1 MIQGHILHIN
11 LSSQTSETIE
21 KPDLFEKFIGGV
33 GVASKLLLDNCPP
46 KTPYEDAPIIFATG
60 PLNMFYPCCA
70 KTVALFKSP
79 LTGNLGESYAGG
91 KLSMAMRLAGH
102 DAIMITGKLDTPYY
116 LLIQDDTVE
125 FRDAHALWGLST
137 RATGRILKEKSPGE
151 GRRSIL
157 RIGVAGEN
165 QVRYAMVVADTVRHF
180 GRLGLGCVM
189 GSKKLKGIVI
199 TGTKNPKV
207 SSIKE
212 YRTEYKK
219 IHDLV
224 LNTNLMDK
232 YDILGTPMNVLPL
245 NEIQALPT
253 RNFSS
258 FHFEGAD
265 GISGERF
272 AEEVLVGKSSCVPC
286 PIGCIH
292 IAQLRVQFDPEHHDY
307 GTIYVT
313 YDYELIFAFGS
324 NLGIGAM
331 DDVLQLI
338 ERADSRGLDAMS
350 AGVVLGWITEA
361 YNKGILTTKQLGGLN
376 PRWGD
381 VGVYLSILDNITD
394 ASNEFY
400 NVAGQGV
407 QALAERYGG
416 EDFAVHFE
424 GNEASGYHTG
434 PANIVGHLV
443 GIRHSHLDNAGYS
456 IDQKSLARPMT
467 NEKIGKMLAEE
478 DTWRTVLNSL
488 VICLFARP
496 VFTPDVVLSSLKAL
510 GEERTSDELKKIG
523 EEVFHLRMRFKT
535 QEGFSLDNLTPPVRL
550 LEKLSPHGQVD
561 KTSIEE
567 IISSWRRTHDL

>member
-1 MIQGHILHIN
+1 MIRGQLLHID
-11 LSSQTSETIE
+11 LSSQTSETIDRR
-21 KPDLFEKFIGGV
+21 DLFDKFIGGV

-46 KTPYEDAPIIFATG
+46 NTHYGDAPIIFATG

-102 DAIMITGKLDTPYY
+102 DAIMITGKLDKPYY
-116 LLIQDDTVE
+116 LLIQDDAVE
-125 FRDAHALWGLST
+125 FCNAHALWGLST
-137 RATGRILKEKSPGE
+137 RATGRILKEKAPGE

-199 TGTKNPKV
+199 TGTQNYKV
-207 SSIKE
+207 PSIKD

-219 IHDLV
+219 VHNLV

-232 YDILGTPMNVLPL
+232 YDILGTSMNVQPL

-258 FHFEGAD
+258 FNFEGAD
-265 GISGERF
+265 EISGERF
-272 AEEVLVGKSSCVPC
+272 AEDLLVGKSSCVPC

-292 IAQLRVQFDPEHHDY
+292 IAQLRVQFDREHHDY
-307 GTIYVT
+307 GTIYVP

-324 NLGIGAM
+324 NLGIESR

-338 ERADSRGLDAMS
+338 ERADIRGLDAMS

-361 YNKGILTTKQLGGLN
+361 YTKGLVTLNDLDGLA

-381 VGVYLSILDNITD
+381 VNVYLKLLDNITD
-394 ASNEFY
+394 ASTEFY
-400 NVAGQGV
+400 CVAGQGV
-407 QALAERYGG
+407 QALAVRYGG

-456 IDQKSLARPMT
+456 IDQKSLAKPMT
-467 NEKIGKMLAEE
+467 NDKIGKMIAEE

-496 VFTPDVVLSSLKAL
+496 VFSPDVVLSSLKAL
-510 GEERTSDELKKIG
+510 GNERTSDELKKIG

-535 QEGFSLDNLTPPVRL
+535 QEGFSLDNLSPPARL

-561 KTSIEE
+561 KTTIVE
-567 IISSWRRTHDL
+567 IISSWRKTHGL

>member
-21 KPDLFEKFIGGV
+21 RPDLFEKFIGGV

-102 DAIMITGKLDTPYY
+102 NVIMITGKLDSPYY

-207 SSIKE
+207 SAIKE

-272 AEEVLVGKSSCVPC
+272 AKEVLVGKSSCVPC

-361 YNKGILTTKQLGGLN
+361 YNKGILTTEQLGGLN

-407 QALAERYGG
+407 QALAEKYGG

-424 GNEASGYHTG
+424 GNEATGYHTG

-443 GIRHSHLDNAGYS
+443 GIRHSHLDNAGYG
-456 IDQKSLARPMT
+456 IDQKSLAKPMT
-467 NEKIGKMLAEE
+467 NEKIGKMIAEE

-496 VFTPDVVLSSLKAL
+496 VFTPDIVLSSLKAL

-535 QEGFSLDNLTPPVRL
+535 QEGFNLDNLTPPSRL

-561 KTSIEE
+561 KNTIEE
-567 IISSWRRTHDL
+567 IISSWRRTHSL

>member
-1 MIQGHILHIN
+1 MIQSHILHIN

-21 KPDLFEKFIGGV
+21 RPDLFEKFIGGV

-116 LLIQDDTVE
+116 LLIQNDTVE

-561 KTSIEE
+561 KASIEE

>member
-1 MIQGHILHIN
+1 MIQSHILHIN

-21 KPDLFEKFIGGV
+21 RPDLFEKFIGGV

-561 KTSIEE
+561 KASIEE

>member
-1 MIQGHILHIN
+1 
-11 LSSQTSETIE
+11 
-21 KPDLFEKFIGGV
+21 
-33 GVASKLLLDNCPP
+33 
-46 KTPYEDAPIIFATG
+46 
-60 PLNMFYPCCA
+60 
-70 KTVALFKSP
+70 
-79 LTGNLGESYAGG
+79 
-91 KLSMAMRLAGH
+91 
-102 DAIMITGKLDTPYY
+102 
-116 LLIQDDTVE
+116 
-125 FRDAHALWGLST
+125 
-137 RATGRILKEKSPGE
+137 
-151 GRRSIL
+151 
-157 RIGVAGEN
+157 
-165 QVRYAMVVADTVRHF
+165 MVH
-180 GRLGLGCVM
+180 
-189 GSKKLKGIVI
+189 
-199 TGTKNPKV
+199 N
-207 SSIKE
+207 
-212 YRTEYKK
+212 
-219 IHDLV
+219 LV

-232 YDILGTPMNVLPL
+232 YDILGTSMNVLPL

-258 FHFEGAD
+258 FNFEGAER
-265 GISGERF
+265 ISGERF
-272 AEEVLVGKSSCVPC
+272 AEDLLVGKSSCVPC

-292 IAQLRVQFDPEHHDY
+292 IAQLRVQFDLEHHDY
-307 GTIYVT
+307 GTIYVP

-324 NLGIGAM
+324 NLGIGSK

-338 ERADSRGLDAMS
+338 ERADTRGLDAMS

-361 YNKGILTTKQLGGLN
+361 YNRGVVSLEDLGGLA
-376 PRWGD
+376 PSWGD
-381 VGVYLSILDNITD
+381 AGVFLSMLDNITN

-400 NVAGQGV
+400 QVAGQGV

-416 EDFAVHFE
+416 KDFAVHFD

-434 PANIVGHLV
+434 PANIVGHMV

-456 IDQKSLARPMT
+456 IDQKSLAKPMT

-478 DTWRTVLNSL
+478 DVWRTVLNSL

-496 VFTPDVVLSSLKAL
+496 VFTPDVVLSALKAL

>member
-116 LLIQDDTVE
+116 LLIQNDTVE

>member
-1 MIQGHILHIN
+1 MIRGQLLHID
-11 LSSQTSETIE
+11 LTSQTSEIIE
-21 KPDLFEKFIGGV
+21 RQDLFEKYIGGV

-46 KTPYEDAPIIFATG
+46 NTPYEDAPIIFATG
-60 PLNMFYPCCA
+60 PLNVFYPCCA

-91 KLSMAMRLAGH
+91 KISMAMRLAGH
-102 DAIMITGKLDTPYY
+102 DAIMITGKLDRPYY
-116 LLIQDDTVE
+116 LLIQDENVE
-125 FRDAHALWGLST
+125 FRNASALWGLSS

-199 TGTKNPKV
+199 TGSQNHKV
-207 SSIKE
+207 PSIKE

-219 IHDLV
+219 VHNLV
-224 LNTNLMDK
+224 LNTDLMHK
-232 YDILGTPMNVLPL
+232 YDILGTSMNVLPL

-265 GISGERF
+265 EISGERF
-272 AEEVLVGKSSCVPC
+272 ADDALVGKSACVPC

-292 IAQLRVQFDPEHHDY
+292 IAQIRVQFDPAHRDY
-307 GTIYVT
+307 GTIYVP

-324 NLGIGAM
+324 NLGVGSA

-338 ERADSRGLDAMS
+338 ERADIRGLDAMS

-361 YNKGILTTKQLGGLN
+361 YDKGLVTSEDLDGLA

-381 VGVYLSILDNITD
+381 VSVYLKLLDNITD
-394 ASNEFY
+394 ASTEFY
-400 NVAGQGV
+400 CVAGQGV

-416 EDFAVHFE
+416 KDFAVHFE

-434 PANIVGHLV
+434 PANIVGHMV

-456 IDQKSLARPMT
+456 IDQKSLAKPMA
-467 NEKIGKMLAEE
+467 NDKIGKMIAEE

-510 GEERTSDELKKIG
+510 GNERTGDELKKIG

-535 QEGFSLDNLTPPVRL
+535 QEGFSLDDLTPPARL

-561 KTSIEE
+561 KTTIDE
-567 IISSWRRTHDL
+567 IISSWRRTHGL